1 MFIQIAPKVKVYVT
15 DSQLRFIKK
24 YSKATFKNTDL
35 LPEEMELAK
44 TLADKAIFVRKK
56 LDIGVQYAL
65 NKRIRFVRDAYKK

>member
-24 YSKATFKNTDL
+24 YSKLTFKNTDL

-65 NKRIRFVRDAYKK
+65 NKRIRLVHNGITK

>member
-65 NKRIRFVRDAYKK
+65 NKRIRLVHNGITK

>member
-65 NKRIRFVRDAYKK
+65 NKRIRFVRNGFKK

>member
-24 YSKATFKNTDL
+24 YSKLTFKNTDL

>member
-24 YSKATFKNTDL
+24 YSKLTFKNTDL

-65 NKRIRFVRDAYKK
+65 NKRIRFVHNGTTK

>member
-65 NKRIRFVRDAYKK
+65 NKRIRIIPNANKK

>member
-65 NKRIRFVRDAYKK
+65 NKRIRFAHNGTTK

>member
-1 MFIQIAPKVKVYVT
+1 MT

-65 NKRIRFVRDAYKK
+65 NKRIRFVHNGTTK

>member
-65 NKRIRFVRDAYKK
+65 NKSIRFVHNGTTK

>member
-65 NKRIRFVRDAYKK
+65 NKRIRIVPNANKK